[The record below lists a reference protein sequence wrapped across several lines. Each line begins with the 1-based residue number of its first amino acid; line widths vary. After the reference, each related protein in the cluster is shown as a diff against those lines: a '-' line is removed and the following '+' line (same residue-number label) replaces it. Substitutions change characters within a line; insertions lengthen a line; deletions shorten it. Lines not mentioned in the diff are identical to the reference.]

1 MGRGV
6 FVCVLG
12 GLCVS
17 GDQNKCCWPW
27 SRGCAGLSKCGT
39 TGGGRGEVEGEVA
52 RVKGGGQKAD
62 CTVRLLLAAPP
73 YHESTLSVDT
83 AS

>member
-1 MGRGV
+1 MLLVVVMWLRWTFKMWHHWWGRG
-6 FVCVLG
+6 G
-12 GLCVS
+12 
-17 GDQNKCCWPW
+17 
-27 SRGCAGLSKCGT
+27 
-39 TGGGRGEVEGEVA
+39 VEGEVA